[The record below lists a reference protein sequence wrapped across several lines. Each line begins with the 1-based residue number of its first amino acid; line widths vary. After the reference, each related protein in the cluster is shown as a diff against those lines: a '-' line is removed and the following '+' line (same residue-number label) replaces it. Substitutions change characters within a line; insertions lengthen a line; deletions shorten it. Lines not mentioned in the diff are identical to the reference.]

1 MHCLKKVNN
10 IISTDTS
17 GKKSD
22 YNTNINQIEKKILII
37 IMINMLLL
45 KSLINSEN
53 FTPKLKQTNLISLM
67 L

>member
-45 KSLINSEN
+45 KNLINSEN

>member
-22 YNTNINQIEKKILII
+22 YNTNIDQIEKKILII

-45 KSLINSEN
+45 KNLINSEN